1 MTDSLKLDWQVT
13 VPVASN
19 AEPVTLADL
28 RSTSTGSYLRVDFT
42 DDDAVLT
49 AFITECRA
57 EAERITGKAFA
68 PQTIQAMW
76 TMPQINAG
84 SLSGAKL
91 LYDQN
96 FYNYNESL
104 GANPFSPAPF
114 ILPMPQPPLVAVSLF
129 EYRITAFAAWQT
141 WPALVGSTPNYVADN
156 LPMPGVVYLQ
166 YPPPA
171 YQYRLTF
178 TCGYTTLPPD
188 LKLALMQFI
197 AWKYEN
203 RLAEDM
209 PAELMNAFIG
219 RKTWVL

>member
-1 MTDSLKLDWQVT
+1 MDSLKLDWQVT
-13 VPVASN
+13 VAPTI
-19 AEPVTLADL
+19 EPVTLNDV
-28 RSTSTGSYLRVDFT
+28 RSTNSGSYLRVDFT
-42 DDDAVLT
+42 DDDTVLN
-49 AFITECRA
+49 ALISQCR
-57 EAERITGKAFA
+57 EDAERMCGKAFA
-68 PQTIQAMW
+68 PQTIQAMF

-84 SLSGAKL
+84 SLTGAKL

-114 ILPMPQPPLVAVSLF
+114 LLPLPMPPLVAVSLF

-141 WPALVGSTPNYVADN
+141 WPALVGSTPNYVVDT
-156 LPMPGVVYLQ
+156 LPTPGVVCLQ

-178 TCGYTTLPPD
+178 TCGYTMLPAG
-188 LKLALMQFI
+188 LKLALMQYI

-203 RLAEDM
+203 RLAETM
-209 PAELMNAFIG
+209 PQELLNAFIG
-219 RKTWVL
+219 RKSWVL